1 MSLVKIGTSRQVTIP
16 KRIHDQLGLAPGD
29 YLEVELDHGKVVFTP
44 KTVENKRIEEGVEDI
59 RRGRVYGPFSSAD
72 DLVRS
77 LQASEDAG
85 RSADS

>member
-44 KTVENKRIEEGVEDI
+44 KTVVDKRIEEGVEDI
-59 RRGRVYGPFSSAD
+59 RRGRVHGPFSSAD